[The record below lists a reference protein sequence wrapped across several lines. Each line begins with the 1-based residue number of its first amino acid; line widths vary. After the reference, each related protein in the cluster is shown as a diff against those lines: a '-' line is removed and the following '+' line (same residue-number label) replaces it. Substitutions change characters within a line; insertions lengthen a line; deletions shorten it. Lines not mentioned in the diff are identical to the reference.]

1 MKTKKKTKALVLLSG
16 GLDSLLSCKILQEQ
30 LGKKNVEAIFF
41 ILPFVKNLFENKNST
56 FQFCQKEGIKL
67 HIVDVTKGKL
77 FKEYLKIIKKPK
89 FLRGTALNPCIDC
102 HIFMLKKAKD
112 LAEKNNINI
121 IATGEVLG
129 ERPLS
134 QNKKALLLIEKEAG
148 LKGKLLRPLSAKLL
162 PETLAEKNGLIDRN
176 KLLDIQGR
184 QRKIQIKLAKKYKIS
199 FPSPAGGCLLCEKE
213 YCKKLKLLL
222 EKKNLCYEDIK
233 LLSVGRHFEESQI
246 ILGKNKEENMLLE
259 KEKGLKILPD
269 KPGPTA
275 LIRAWKDNEEELIK
289 KAKELIQGYS
299 KHKINEFKIK
309 K

>member
-1 MKTKKKTKALVLLSG
+1 MKTKKKTKALVLFSG
-16 GLDSLLSCKILQEQ
+16 GLDSRLAIKLLEDQ
-30 LGKKNVEAIFF
+30 LGKKNVIALFF
-41 ILPFVKNLFENKNST
+41 LLPFAGGCCSDKFCV
-56 FQFCQKEGIKL
+56 FQFCQKEGINL

-102 HIFMLKKAKD
+102 HVFMLKKAKE
-112 LAEKNNINI
+112 LAEKNNIDI

-162 PETLAEKNGLIDRN
+162 PETFAERKGLIDRN
-176 KLLDIQGR
+176 KLLDVQGR
-184 QRKIQIKLAKKYKIS
+184 QRKRQISLARKYGIS
-199 FPSPAGGCLLCEKE
+199 FPNPAGGCLLCEKD
-213 YCKKLKLLL
+213 YCKKLKSLL

-299 KHKINEFKIK
+299 KHKVNEFKTK